1 MITKT
6 EEQNILHVQMF
17 GKFSMVWKNNMLI
30 GNTKSGETQF
40 AYLMQMLLHNRK
52 EGVSCGK
59 MEQILFWNRDVT
71 DVHHAMRT
79 VIYNAKKS

>member
-1 MITKT
+1 MRTKT

-30 GNTKSGETQF
+30 GNAKSGETQF

-52 EGVSCGK
+52 EGVSRLQDGTDTFL
-59 MEQILFWNRDVT
+59 EQGCYRCPSRYAHRYL
-71 DVHHAMRT
+71 
-79 VIYNAKKS
+79 